1 MRLLIIALVVAMGL
15 HRQDYF
21 LGSNVEQTAD
31 HNFFQ
36 AHVANTQL
44 HPPAYKPVSLAL
56 PRSGRGWRV
65 DQRLAV
71 INLSS
76 RFFSNGWLRGTL
88 RHVIKTSRV
97 VLLVVGCLHAK
108 ANVSGEFVPKKE
120 HWKSARGFSIPS
132 PKAKAV
138 VIFLHGSFIEKMDDA
153 CDPGGEVAGFSVP
166 EVIRQLAGTKVAG
179 LEVLV
184 FAPCDGQATSV
195 GEPIKIDQRVAA
207 IEHTLIELDRA
218 GIDRS
223 RIVLMGH
230 SAGGWAAL
238 LHQKRHPG
246 SVNSVIAFAPAFA
259 GKRQGRPEEWQR
271 RHETQASEIGSAE
284 HIPALVYAFDNDAY
298 NTPDDLSFLSRVT
311 GTRLLRLPDKAIG
324 GVACEIP
331 FFSSSHS
338 HAYRKCFSETQADV
352 LLDFLRQQLQ
362 REGRVAPVSG
372 DGIEIPVAKGPG

>member
-1 MRLLIIALVVAMGL
+1 MEMTILALQSG
-15 HRQDYF
+15 
-21 LGSNVEQTAD
+21 
-31 HNFFQ
+31 
-36 AHVANTQL
+36 ANYDRHYLPRRTLPYAAISQL
-44 HPPAYKPVSLAL
+44 HAPGHKLVSLAL
-56 PRSGRGWRV
+56 PRSGRGWRA
-65 DQRLAV
+65 DPRLSV
-71 INLSS
+71 LDLSS
-76 RFFSNGWLRGTL
+76 RFFSKPWLRGTL

-166 EVIRQLAGTKVAG
+166 EVIRQLAGSKVAG
-179 LEVLV
+179 LEVVV
-184 FAPCDGQATSV
+184 FAPCDGHATSI

-207 IEHTLIELDRA
+207 IESTLIELDHA

-223 RIVLMGH
+223 HIVLMGH

-238 LHQKRHPG
+238 LHQRRHPG

-259 GKRQGRPEEWQR
+259 GKKQGRPEEWQR
-271 RHETQASEIGSAE
+271 RHEAQASEIGSAE
-284 HIPALVYAFDNDAY
+284 RIAALVYAFDNDAY
-298 NTPDDLSFLSRVT
+298 NTPDDLSFLSHVS

-338 HAYRKCFSETQADV
+338 HAYRKCFSQTQADV
-352 LLDFLRQQLQ
+352 LLDFLRQQFQ
-362 REGRVAPVSG
+362 REGVSAPATG
-372 DGIEIPVAKGPG
+372 DSMETPVAKGPD

>member
-1 MRLLIIALVVAMGL
+1 MEL
-15 HRQDYF
+15 HRQDYSYAPIWRK
-21 LGSNVEQTAD
+21 LPLVILLR
-31 HNFFQ
+31 
-36 AHVANTQL
+36 AHVAVTQL
-44 HPPAYKPVSLAL
+44 HPPVLKPVSLAL
-56 PRSGRGWRV
+56 PRSGRGRRA
-65 DQRLAV
+65 DQRVAV
-71 INLSS
+71 VKLSS
-76 RFFSNGWLRGTL
+76 RFFSHAWLRGTL

-108 ANVSGEFVPKKE
+108 ANVPGEFVPKKD
-120 HWKSARGFSIPS
+120 HWKSARGFSIPN

-138 VIFLHGSFIEKMDDA
+138 VIFLHGSFIEKMDDT

-166 EVIRQLAGTKVAG
+166 EVIRQLAGSKVAG
-179 LEVLV
+179 LEVVV
-184 FAPCDGQATSV
+184 FAPCDGQATV
-195 GEPIKIDQRVAA
+195 LGDPIKIDQRVAA
-207 IEHTLIELDRA
+207 IEHTLLELDHA

-223 RIVLMGH
+223 HVVLMGH

-259 GKRQGRPEEWQR
+259 GKKQGRPEEWQR
-271 RHETQASEIGSAE
+271 RHEAQSSEIGSAGR
-284 HIPALVYAFDNDAY
+284 IPALVYAFDNDAY
-298 NTPDDLSFLSRVT
+298 NTPDDLSFLSHVT

-324 GVACEIP
+324 GVACDIP

-362 REGRVAPVSG
+362 RGGVAAPVSG
-372 DGIEIPVAKGPG
+372 DSMETPVAKGPG

>member
-1 MRLLIIALVVAMGL
+1 MRII
-15 HRQDYF
+15 F
-21 LGSNVEQTAD
+21 L
-31 HNFFQ
+31 Q
-36 AHVANTQL
+36 AHRALTQL
-44 HPPAYKPVSLAL
+44 HPPVHKHVSLAL
-56 PRSGRGWRV
+56 PRSGRSWRV

-71 INLSS
+71 IDLSS
-76 RFFSNGWLRGTL
+76 RFFSSVWLRGTL

-108 ANVSGEFVPKKE
+108 ANVPGEFVPKKE
-120 HWKSARGFSIPS
+120 QWKSARGFSIPS

-166 EVIRQLAGTKVAG
+166 EVIRQLAGSKVAG
-179 LEVLV
+179 LEVVV
-184 FAPCDGQATSV
+184 FAPCDGQATAL

-207 IEHTLIELDRA
+207 IEHTLIELDHA

-246 SVNSVIAFAPAFA
+246 SVNAVIAFAPAFA
-259 GKRQGRPEEWQR
+259 GKKQGRPEEWQR
-271 RHETQASEIGSAE
+271 RHEAQASEIGSAGR
-284 HIPALVYAFDNDAY
+284 IPALVYAFDNDAY
-298 NTPDDLSFLSRVT
+298 NTPDDLSFLSRVV
-311 GTRLLRLPDKAIG
+311 GTKLLRMPDKAIG
-324 GVACEIP
+324 GVACDIP

-352 LLDFLRQQLQ
+352 LLDFLRQQLH
-362 REGRVAPVSG
+362 REGVAAPDSG
-372 DGIEIPVAKGPG
+372 DGMETPIAKGPG

>member
-1 MRLLIIALVVAMGL
+1 MTVIIYPCARCPYAAI
-15 HRQDYF
+15 
-21 LGSNVEQTAD
+21 S
-31 HNFFQ
+31 
-36 AHVANTQL
+36 QL
-44 HPPAYKPVSLAL
+44 HAPARKLVSLAL
-56 PRSGRGWRV
+56 PRSGRGWRA
-65 DQRLAV
+65 DPRLSV
-71 INLSS
+71 LDLSS
-76 RFFSNGWLRGTL
+76 RFFSKPWLRGTL

-97 VLLVVGCLHAK
+97 ALLVVGCLHAK

-166 EVIRQLAGTKVAG
+166 EVIRQLAGSKVAG
-179 LEVLV
+179 LEVVV
-184 FAPCDGQATSV
+184 FAPCDGHATSI

-207 IEHTLIELDRA
+207 IENTLIELDHA

-223 RIVLMGH
+223 HIVLMGH

-238 LHQKRHPG
+238 LHQRRHPG

-259 GKRQGRPEEWQR
+259 GKKQGRPEEWQR
-271 RHETQASEIGSAE
+271 RHEAQASEIGSAE
-284 HIPALVYAFDNDAY
+284 RIAALVYAFDNDAY
-298 NTPDDLSFLSRVT
+298 NTPDDLSFLSHVS

-338 HAYRKCFSETQADV
+338 HAYRKCFSQTQADV
-352 LLDFLRQQLQ
+352 LLDFLRQQFQ
-362 REGRVAPVSG
+362 REGVSAPATG
-372 DGIEIPVAKGPG
+372 DSMETPVAKGPD